1 MFQKLND
8 SRCISSFIE
17 FKTQAKKQISELDK
31 KKPSEFCK
39 QCVSLRDT
47 IIKKDKEFKVCYAD
61 RSKQLILIEVI
72 GEIKDFIDECS
83 AYPQCFQKRLSRDRK
98 HVELKRKSEKICD
111 TSGSC
116 KQNISTVQQKNKSP
130 PILAPEYP
138 SSGSPQKQIL
148 QNPSGKLENAEQS
161 RQQAVILEDQKDVR
175 SGANTIEAKGEAS
188 ESVATHH
195 SSTLVPVD
203 TSVQHSSPGS
213 SKVQELDMHKG
224 ADPQHNRST
233 QHSHSD
239 NTGQT
244 SDSRGKFPQLKL
256 SGNQDSDGKTQIG
269 NIPDKDIPGSQVHSE
284 QALAMKTAEGSPTA
298 QNDLISKERGD
309 QNPISS
315 STVIANTEI
324 LTPDHVDS
332 FRAGISDSSSD
343 HLTAGDVPSASRS
356 AEEKLYQP
364 EGSHH
369 PPTDNEVSAG
379 LDNNVAATRSE
390 DEAQDVSQ
398 VTHRIKNAG
407 GTSPDGGT
415 TCTETQSSE
424 LNDVNGNKL
433 DVFSRIFEA
442 ISNKEHIVQASAPMG
457 IVLLLSL
464 LFKYT
469 PLWRALTKKNS
480 KKGASINQE
489 LHSVLQEPS
498 IMDEE
503 RSIPF
508 SYGAFQ
514 YSSFDQNSY

>member
-1 MFQKLND
+1 M
-8 SRCISSFIE
+8 E
-17 FKTQAKKQISELDK
+17 FKTQTEKEISELGK
-31 KKPSEFCK
+31 KTHREFCRK
-39 QCVSLRDT
+39 CVN
-47 IIKKDKEFKVCYAD
+47 IKKNIINKDEEFKTCFTEK
-61 RSKQLILIEVI
+61 SKKLKLIDVN
-72 GEIKDFIDECS
+72 GEIKDFIDDCS
-83 AYPQCFQKRLSRDRK
+83 NSIPQCLRNRSLRDRK
-98 HVELKRKSEKICD
+98 TVELKRKSEKSCE
-111 TSGSC
+111 TNGSC
-116 KQNISTVQQKNKSP
+116 KQKISTVPQKNKP
-130 PILAPEYP
+130 PPRLAPDP
-138 SSGSPQKQIL
+138 RSIGSSQKQISK
-148 QNPSGKLENAEQS
+148 NPSEKLENAEQS
-161 RQQAVILEDQKDVR
+161 RQQAVIREDQKDVK
-175 SGANTIEAKGEAS
+175 GAAITIEAKGEAS

-195 SSTLVPVD
+195 SGTPVPVV
-203 TSVQHSSPGS
+203 TSMQHSSLAS
-213 SKVQELDMHKG
+213 SEAQVLDMHKG

-256 SGNQDSDGKTQIG
+256 SSNQDSDGKTQIG

-284 QALAMKTAEGSPTA
+284 QALAMKTPEGSSTA
-298 QNDLISKERGD
+298 QNDLISEERGD

-315 STVIANTEI
+315 STVIASTEI

-332 FRAGISDSSSD
+332 VRAGISDSSSD
-343 HLTAGDVPSASRS
+343 HLTTGDVPSASRS

-398 VTHRIKNAG
+398 VTHCIKNAG

-442 ISNKEHIVQASAPMG
+442 ISNKDHIVQASAPMG

-469 PLWRALTKKNS
+469 PLWRVLTKKNR
-480 KKGASINQE
+480 KKGASINEE
-489 LHSVLQEPS
+489 LNSVLQEPS

-503 RSIPF
+503 RNIPF
-508 SYGAFQ
+508 SYGAFE